1 MIQTPPEGRT
11 KAIRLLKEGKVKA
24 ELITDRNVHFRVE
37 GDTGT
42 YTVKFNRIENEWSCD
57 CKRWVMKGLQ
67 CSHILA
73 CELFLSKLNVT

>member
-1 MIQTPPEGRT
+1 MTTNPLEGRM

-24 ELITDRNVHFRVE
+24 ELITDRNIHFRVE

-42 YTVKFNRIENEWSCD
+42 YTVKFNRVENEWSCD

-73 CELFLSKLNVT
+73 SELLLSKLNLT